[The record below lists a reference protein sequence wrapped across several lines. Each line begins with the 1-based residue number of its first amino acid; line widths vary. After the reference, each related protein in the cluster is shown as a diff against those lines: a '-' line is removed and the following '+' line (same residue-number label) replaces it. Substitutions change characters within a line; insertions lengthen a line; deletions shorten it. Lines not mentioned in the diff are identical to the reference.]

1 VPAAAVELVDVD
13 ADNWRAVA
21 AVRPRPEQ
29 QDFVAAT
36 TYYLCLCHYGGV
48 WRPLAARIDD
58 EVVGYVQ
65 WGVDDDGSHWIGG
78 LVVDAAHQG
87 RGVGRGIVEALI
99 ARLSPLAGAAGLA
112 LSYQPANTAA
122 RALYASL
129 GFVETGEL
137 VDDEEEVV
145 ARLRPAQTTP

>member
-1 VPAAAVELVDVD
+1 
-13 ADNWRAVA
+13 
-21 AVRPRPEQ
+21 
-29 QDFVAAT
+29 
-36 TYYLCLCHYGGV
+36 V
-48 WRPLAARIDD
+48 WRPLAARIGDD
-58 EVVGYVQ
+58 VVGYVQ

-99 ARLSPLAGAAGLA
+99 ERLSPLAGAAGLA
-112 LSYQPANTAA
+112 LSYEPANTTA

-137 VDDEEEVV
+137 VDDEEVV
-145 ARLRPAQTTP
+145 ARLRPPQTTP